1 MQQWMDSANGEYQT
15 NQHLRDKMWELMKSG
30 DIPAGLIPGY
40 EQEIVLFM
48 NQAIGILY
56 SKK

>member
-1 MQQWMDSANGEYQT
+1 MDSANGEYQT